1 MTLPINEVPKYTCKL
16 LSTKDVITY
25 RPFLVKEEKIMLMA
39 IESEKDEEIQHAITD
54 TVQACVISP
63 EIDVTKLPIYDFEY
77 LYLQIR
83 AKSIGEIMKLRLKCP
98 DDEKQIVDYDLN
110 LQEVK
115 VTTNK
120 DHKDTIEFSPG
131 YGVVLKSPTI
141 LSYDS
146 GKDKKTETQ
155 IAFKVLNECIK
166 SIYKGEDVYD
176 RNNLSDEEVEEY
188 INNLT
193 QDQYKKLMV
202 FFDTMPRIRH
212 RIEYENPVTHKK
224 FALVFN
230 GAADFF

>member
-16 LSTKDVITY
+16 LSTNDMITY

-39 IESEKDEEIQHAITD
+39 IEADKDEEMQQAITD

-63 EIDVTKLPIYDFEY
+63 KIDVSKLPIYDFEY

-83 AKSIGEIMKLRLKCP
+83 AKSIGEIIKLRLKCP
-98 DDEKQIVDYDLN
+98 DDEKQIVNYDLN

-120 DHKDTIEFSPG
+120 DHKDTVEFSSG
-131 YGVVLKSPTI
+131 YGVVLKYPTI
-141 LSYDS
+141 MSYDS
-146 GKDKKTETQ
+146 GKSKKTETE

-166 SIYKGEDVYD
+166 SIYKGKDIYD

-202 FFDTMPRIRH
+202 FFETMPRIRH
-212 RIEYENPVTHKK
+212 KIEYVNPKTHKK

>member
-1 MTLPINEVPKYTCKL
+1 M
-16 LSTKDVITY
+16 
-25 RPFLVKEEKIMLMA
+25 F
-39 IESEKDEEIQHAITD
+39 
-54 TVQACVISP
+54 
-63 EIDVTKLPIYDFEY
+63 
-77 LYLQIR
+77 LQIR

-230 GAADFF
+230 GAADFFLSTLSHESLENYYRTNFLLMQHHKYSLTELENMLPWEREIYIDMLVEHIREENEKIKEQQMNRRG